1 MLNTKIEQWNIL
13 LLVKIIIKEKI
24 TKGGGPHNTIY
35 GNDNQIERG
44 QPIVF
49 PKLTNPCSNPAK
61 SHSLQGNYRPSLQS
75 IVTLSLTLLS
85 YTCTTSRT
93 EVWWMPQN
101 VLRLVDILKNNR
113 WTFLG
118 PFCALFVCSSVSF
131 VSRTMIF
138 LLDFF
143 QRCSIDINFVV
154 EIYLHVGLLG
164 VLYSRLINGFLRD
177 ELLALLGTTWNR
189 PRLRHFYT
197 HRLTYSIL

>member
-1 MLNTKIEQWNIL
+1 
-13 LLVKIIIKEKI
+13 
-24 TKGGGPHNTIY
+24 
-35 GNDNQIERG
+35 
-44 QPIVF
+44 
-49 PKLTNPCSNPAK
+49 
-61 SHSLQGNYRPSLQS
+61 
-75 IVTLSLTLLS
+75 
-85 YTCTTSRT
+85 
-93 EVWWMPQN
+93 MPQN

-164 VLYSRLINGFLRD
+164 VLHSRLINGFLRD
-177 ELLALLGTTWNR
+177 ELLALLGTT
-189 PRLRHFYT
+189 
-197 HRLTYSIL
+197 